1 MSCSWVLNLAT
12 RYHILA
18 GLIPC
23 PMSGDCTPGMSDH
36 DEAVRRITPLQS
48 AADLNAAPAKAAAV
62 DHNKPDDDFQG
73 FVRQALIQNKQSL
86 EGMVE
91 KLDHVLANQKVL
103 ENRLSKLEPEVERN
117 SSDIKDVIK
126 TLDCESERINSYS
139 RVGDIERDLTAQK
152 SETDHMAALVNTLQ
166 SQVLDLQRYTHS
178 FNIRIFGI
186 PEAQG
191 ESCKDIIDGLLKNK
205 FGINQPAIENAHGT
219 GSNTE
224 NKPKQIIARF
234 HSRFTHCAVMV
245 SAGEK
250 LQGTGI
256 RFVDDLIPADLEEKK
271 RLKSLITDLY
281 NKNMKPRFIQGRLY
295 ANRPLVSQNEIKA
308 FFDNQ

>member
-1 MSCSWVLNLAT
+1 MS
-12 RYHILA
+12 R
-18 GLIPC
+18 
-23 PMSGDCTPGMSDH
+23 DCTPGMSDH
-36 DEAVRRITPLQS
+36 DEAARRITRLQS
-48 AADLNAAPAKAAAV
+48 AADLNAAPAKAAAG
-62 DHNKPDDDFQG
+62 DHNKPDEDFQA

-86 EGMVE
+86 EGMAE
-91 KLDHVLANQKVL
+91 KLDQVLANQKVL
-103 ENRLSKLEPEVERN
+103 ETRLTKLEPEVERN

-126 TLDCESERINSYS
+126 TLDFESERINSCES
-139 RVGDIERDLTAQK
+139 GVGDIERDLTAQK
-152 SETDHMAALVNTLQ
+152 SETDRMAALVNTLQ
-166 SQVLDLQRYTHS
+166 SQVLDLQRYTRG

-205 FGINQPAIENAHGT
+205 FGINQPAIENAHRT

-234 HSRFTHCAVMV
+234 HSRFTRRAVMV
-245 SAGEK
+245 SAREK

-271 RLKSLITDLY
+271 RLKPLMTDLY

-295 ANRPLVSQNEIKA
+295 ANRQLVSQNEIKA